1 MSAIAASID
10 RRETEKVR
18 AHLWLSH
25 ATSLRSILNQTKPC
39 RKTRA
44 TQGTAGT
51 RSYLIVLKF
60 WEPTV
65 VEK

>member
-44 TQGTAGT
+44 TQTAGT
-51 RSYLIVLKF
+51 GSYLIVLKF